1 MCRES
6 YNDMNTKVDFI
17 SEKELLKKVEE
28 GVSKKAVWQ
37 KPLLL
42 LTKNG
47 SDYNYINDLMRETYH
62 DRCVVNEPFD
72 FKFVRTNGE
81 LEMSLNGVI
90 VDYHH
95 PDVDLYKYLGG
106 ALGYDEE
113 VHRYCVGL
121 VEYEA
126 KPVISFICVTD
137 KNCSVEN
144 IPEWMKE
151 EYEIAMLELPY

>member
-1 MCRES
+1 
-6 YNDMNTKVDFI
+6 MNTKVNII

-47 SDYNYINDLMRETYH
+47 DDYNYINDLLNENYR
-62 DRCVVNEPFD
+62 DSSIVNEPFYNE
-72 FKFVRTNGE
+72 FVRVGNK
-81 LEMSLNGVI
+81 LEMLLNGVI

-95 PDVDLYKYLGG
+95 SDVDFYKYLGG
-106 ALGYDEE
+106 PLAYDEKI
-113 VHRYCVGL
+113 HRYCVSL

-126 KPVISFICVTD
+126 KPVISFICVAD
-137 KNCSVEN
+137 KNCAVED
-144 IPEWMKE
+144 IPAWMKE
-151 EYEIAMLELPY
+151 EFEIGMLELPY

>member
-1 MCRES
+1 
-6 YNDMNTKVDFI
+6 MNANGIKLI

-28 GVSKKAVWQ
+28 GVSKTAVWQ

-47 SDYNYINDLMRETYH
+47 SDYNYINDLLCDAYR
-62 DRCVVNEPFD
+62 DSCIVNEPFYD
-72 FKFVRTNGE
+72 EFVRVGNK

-106 ALGYDEE
+106 ALAYDEK

-121 VEYEA
+121 IEYEA
-126 KPVISFICVTD
+126 KPVISFICVAD
-137 KNCSVEN
+137 KNCSVGN

-151 EYEIAMLELPY
+151 EFEIAMLELPY